1 MAPRVFSPSRPRAVP
16 FHPSDPLTFAVDPP
30 AVSRAQ
36 ILASASTNEKEVRE
50 SLPNRSDKNAAA
62 LVGRTIAARAKSAD
76 IPAVHFVKPKG
87 KRFHGKMKALID
99 NMREAGLPLNHSTS
113 AAAAAS
119 TSAPAPAAR

>member
-1 MAPRVFSPSRPRAVP
+1 MAPRVFSPSLPRAVP

-99 NMREAGLPLNHSTS
+99 NMREAGLPLNYSTL
-113 AAAAAS
+113 AAAAAA
-119 TSAPAPAAR
+119 APAPAAR

>member
-1 MAPRVFSPSRPRAVP
+1 M
-16 FHPSDPLTFAVDPP
+16 
-30 AVSRAQ
+30 SRAQ

-99 NMREAGLPLNHSTS
+99 NMREAGLPLNYSTLAA

-119 TSAPAPAAR
+119 AAAPAAR